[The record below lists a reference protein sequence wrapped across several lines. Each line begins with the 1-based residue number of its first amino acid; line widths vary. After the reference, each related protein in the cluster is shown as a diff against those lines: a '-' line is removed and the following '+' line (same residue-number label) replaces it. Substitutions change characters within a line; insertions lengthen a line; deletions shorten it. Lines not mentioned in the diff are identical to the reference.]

1 MTFASKRKRRP
12 IATEYNIK
20 GKNLHSYEKFKD
32 LQVVFWSD
40 LPFIEQIQSKKVK
53 TNRNMG
59 ILMRHS
65 KFSSLG
71 TIRMLYLTQ
80 VTSVLDFANVAWA
93 PSGKRDSNIFWKND
107 DSHLA
112 LLSRIPGLY
121 RGKAFYI
128 SSYFSYISTHFLFI
142 FSYF

>member
-65 KFSSLG
+65 KFFCVG
-71 TIRMLYLTQ
+71 TIKMLYLTL
-80 VTSVLDFANVAWA
+80 VTSVLDFASIVWA
-93 PSGKRDSNIFWKND
+93 PSEKGNSE
-107 DSHLA
+107 
-112 LLSRIPGLY
+112 LLERI
-121 RGKAFYI
+121 
-128 SSYFSYISTHFLFI
+128 
-142 FSYF
+142 